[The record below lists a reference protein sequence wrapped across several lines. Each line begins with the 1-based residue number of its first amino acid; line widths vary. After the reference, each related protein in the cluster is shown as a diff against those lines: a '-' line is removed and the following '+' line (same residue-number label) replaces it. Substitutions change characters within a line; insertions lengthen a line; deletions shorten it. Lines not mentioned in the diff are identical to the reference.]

1 MKKFNAKRFIAHI
14 LTIGVIATSV
24 FPGTA
29 YAAEVGEQVA
39 DASEQL
45 TENLGDITSDI
56 DAEQTEESQDDIS
69 KDNED
74 SGKTESNTEEESNVE
89 WDEDK
94 DITEQET
101 ETDDNAQPEPE
112 EQSKGDSNVL
122 LLSADAVPG
131 DNFGAVAVEQLIGVV
146 RLTYAAAEASRV
158 AYDSFKDAG
167 YVVEYDTT
175 VELPDQEPE
184 KVDELNPAET
194 PVENIDTVEEL
205 KEEPVEVESAPK
217 EKSVK
222 VAVIDTGCD
231 LTAIPGRIAEGTDL
245 SMTDA
250 NGHGTLMA
258 EIIASQTTENV
269 KILPMK
275 VFDDTG
281 VSTVGQVYSAIMSAI
296 DFGVDIINLS
306 MSGEGTSQMLT
317 TAINMATEKGI
328 IVVVAAGNEASDVN
342 GFMPGNIE
350 AAITVSATDKSGAFA
365 EYSNFGSKIDYSAV
379 GEIIKD
385 RGTEDTS
392 DDEYYS
398 GTSVASAFVSGYAAC
413 IKDNNPEADVIGT
426 FDKYAKDLG
435 SAGRDDC
442 YGRGFLTLED
452 IKFDIG
458 EKGDL
463 KEEHPD
469 LNNGNENGENASD
482 SNDEYENITDGEQTL
497 FVGNYWKNNVY
508 HVTDEDG
515 LKAAFDHANADAG
528 GDISIVLDDDITV
541 KTYCLLLNK
550 KDRSIS
556 INGKKHKITIGGTKG
571 DKETGG
577 SYFSKNEACIEAKK
591 GTIALS
597 DLTFDGDK
605 RSGSHK
611 SGNAVVATRGGT
623 IFINQ
628 CVFKN
633 VHYGSGVGINVIEGQ
648 SGTLKV
654 SNTTIDSCVATG
666 AISAWQGGNTVT
678 CENVTITNGNKKG
691 FGIAI
696 AKQGKASKS
705 EAIIKNCKISNV
717 DKAIHI
723 SDDSPSV
730 SGSCTATI
738 EGTTVSNS
746 MVGINVNNK
755 QASASIS
762 KLDKTIGNITG
773 NVTGVKNTGIVT
785 ISDTNIYGNSGN
797 GITSSG
803 TVILNSGN
811 IYSNTGYGISSS
823 GKATIYNGNIYE
835 NQKHGVNSSGDLKIH
850 NGSFYGNGKG
860 NTDGTYSGIN
870 SNGTLT
876 IKGGCFR
883 NNTSHG
889 VAIGGGTANIYG
901 GNFGTYSTDG
911 GKTWVTDAGNKNS
924 GVRTTNATTNVY
936 GGVYFY
942 NSQGIECQSGTLN
955 LKHDPAD
962 TSNTKKI
969 YVSLNTNY
977 GLHAKEEVLN
987 VDKTVKTAG
996 GNITVDANAL
1006 VNSHSNGIAS
1016 IYAGNKAKVT
1026 VKAGEYYNNPYG
1038 INATSGGTVTLS
1050 GGEIYGNKT
1059 YGVYNNGIFHMTG
1072 GKVRD
1077 NDDNGTAAGG
1087 NKVQGI
1093 YNKSGTVT
1101 VSGGTISGNNNG
1113 LYNISKADITGGTI
1127 SGNDNGIQNAMKK
1140 DVTYGSTTV
1149 NGTGVSITK
1158 NIRGIQNTAD
1168 EKGSVT
1174 VNNANIKDNTTADIS
1189 QSGKTFT
1196 ISGSNTKAKTIELG
1210 VKDGECEVVTLNGA
1224 PTEKKTVVLKQK
1236 LDGKNFTA
1244 EMADMNITVGRP
1256 MFKCVGATPEAVLK
1270 KLEFSD
1276 SEQITLVNGEE
1287 RKAIMRPC
1295 VKTNSNDTSR
1305 NSSDYIVLSTKYAG
1319 IYKVKNALK
1328 NFKFEMPDNAD
1339 IFWNEDNHIKMP
1351 ELWATIGGVLK
1362 KFDIIGWLKDGLGD
1376 AVPVGSIMSFLFGES
1391 NKDHDIV
1398 AQMGVVN
1405 LLIDGNEQ
1413 TDGENYVIEE
1423 FDCETDTLPQN
1434 TFEKEFL
1441 DDYYY
1446 IELGEQK
1453 RHETKYSYQGWSLS
1467 NESTYLSEGVM
1478 QPDGKLDFEKI
1489 AKYMEDNADTLTYG
1503 DNGLPNIPIYAV
1515 WDKYPELQAKD
1526 VAIVTGWVDES
1537 YSFVKTDEEL
1547 QKIIYEGALGTDD
1560 EDGTLTNGVEEKG
1573 VICIDFD
1580 KEEIKQFKHTGTA
1593 TLTYR
1598 ATDGVGNVTERKV
1611 RLYINSSDPYDT
1623 LDLNHPEKGGAYPN
1637 RARCINRRFYDAG
1650 KVSVGLE
1657 PTDEQYLDGYRA
1669 GGLMPTDLW
1678 YTNPG
1683 YAAVIERAFDNL
1695 ENDTPEFVWIFTHE
1709 QVLETQ
1715 KYIEDHGFGDA
1726 LEKGSLHKYYE
1737 KYKGNITKNNI
1748 SVCGKG
1754 GQHEYEEATCETA
1767 RKCKKCGLEDGLP
1780 EGHQYRAATCTEAKK
1795 CIVCGKTFGEALG
1808 HNYVD
1813 DKCIRCGEK
1822 K

>member
-1 MKKFNAKRFIAHI
+1 MPFFVQKMTQIMSDIAFNTDKIFKEEESLKKFNAKRVIAHI

-39 DASEQL
+39 DTSEQL
-45 TENLGDITSDI
+45 TENLGELASDI
-56 DAEQTEESQDDIS
+56 GAEQVDGIEQTEESQNDIS
-69 KDNED
+69 KNNED
-74 SGKTESNTEEESNVE
+74 SGKTGSNTEEKSNVE
-89 WDEDK
+89 QNQEERESDTVEPVEEPSIATAILISAMPEDLLGAISCE
-94 DITEQET
+94 DRSGSFRLVYPSQEMAKT
-101 ETDDNAQPEPE
+101 ALD
-112 EQSKGDSNVL
+112 
-122 LLSADAVPG
+122 
-131 DNFGAVAVEQLIGVV
+131 
-146 RLTYAAAEASRV
+146 TYMSLGMV
-158 AYDSFKDAG
+158 C
-167 YVVEYDTT
+167 EYDIN

-194 PVENIDTVEEL
+194 PVETVDTVEDL
-205 KEEPVEVESAPK
+205 KEEPVEVESVPK

-231 LTAIPGRIAEGTDL
+231 LTAIPGRIAEGTDQ
-245 SMTDA
+245 SITDA

-296 DFGVDIINLS
+296 DFGVDVINLS

-350 AAITVSATDKSGAFA
+350 AAITVSATDKSEVFA
-365 EYSNFGSKIDYSAV
+365 EYSNFGSRIDYSAV

-385 RGTEDTS
+385 QGTEDTS

-413 IKDNNPEADVIGT
+413 IKDNNPEADVVGT
-426 FDKYAKDLG
+426 FDRYAKDLG

-911 GKTWVTDAGNKNS
+911 GKTWVTNAGNINS
-924 GVRTTNATTNVY
+924 GIRTKNAITNVY

-942 NSQGIECQSGTLN
+942 NNHGIECQSGSLN

-962 TSNTKKI
+962 KNNTKKI

-1101 VSGGTISGNNNG
+1101 VSGGTISGNSDG
-1113 LYNISKADITGGTI
+1113 LYNIAKADITGGTVTD
-1127 SGNDNGIQNAMKK
+1127 NDNGIRNNT
-1140 DVTYGSTTV
+1140 DPNTGSSGTTTV
-1149 NGTGVSITK
+1149 NGTSVNITG
-1158 NIRGIQNTAD
+1158 NTRGIQNTATNN
-1168 EKGSVT
+1168 GIT
-1174 VNNANIKDNTTADIS
+1174 VNNANVTENTYDIS
-1189 QSGKTFT
+1189 QSGETFV
-1196 ISGSNTKAKTIELG
+1196 ISGSNTKADTIELG
-1210 VKDGECEVVTLNGA
+1210 VKNGKCEVVTLNSV
-1224 PTEKKTVVLKQK
+1224 PTEKKTVVFARNYKDDSQNTK
-1236 LDGKNFTA
+1236 
-1244 EMADMNITVGRP
+1244 NITVGRP
-1256 MFKCVGATPEAVLK
+1256 MFKCSGTTPKAILNSGNLVLQSGQK
-1270 KLEFSD
+1270 TLMD
-1276 SEQITLVNGEE
+1276 SAGTK
-1287 RKAIMRPC
+1287 RDAIMRPC

-1305 NSSDYIVLSTKYAG
+1305 NSSDYIVLSAKYAG

-1328 NFKFEMPDNAD
+1328 NFKFEKPDDAD
-1339 IFWNEDNHIKMP
+1339 IFWNEDNHITMP
-1351 ELWATIGGVLK
+1351 KLYAWIGGILK
-1362 KFDIIGWLKDGLGD
+1362 QVPILGWLKDGLGNPIK
-1376 AVPVGSIMSFLFGES
+1376 AGEIMSFLFGES

-1423 FDCETDTLPQN
+1423 FNCETDILPQN
-1434 TFEKEFL
+1434 TFKKEIV

-1446 IELGEQK
+1446 IELEEQK
-1453 RHETKYSYQGWSLS
+1453 RHVTKYSYQGWSLR
-1467 NESTYLSEGVM
+1467 NDVNYLYEGVM

-1503 DNGLPNIPIYAV
+1503 ENGLPNIPIYAV
-1515 WDKYPELQAKD
+1515 WDKYPELEVKD
-1526 VAIVTGWVDES
+1526 I
-1537 YSFVKTDEEL
+1537 SFAEAQLDQSLDYRGDCYKDDKAFADTL
-1547 QKIIYEGALGTDD
+1547 YERVQGTDA
-1560 EDGTLTNGVEEKG
+1560 EDGTLTNGTEEVG
-1573 VICIDFD
+1573 VICEDSIQALR
-1580 KEEIKQFKHTGTA
+1580 EELLSFTHTGA
-1593 TLTYR
+1593 TTVTFK
-1598 ATDGVGNVTERKV
+1598 ATDGVGNVTERRV
-1611 RLYINSSDPYDT
+1611 RVWINRGTPIEEAYI
-1623 LDLNHPEKGGAYPN
+1623 N
-1637 RARCINRRFYDAG
+1637 RARAINRTYYDIG
-1650 KVSVGLE
+1650 KVYADKLIEDNKNRSEKEKIGNYEINVARATLSGELDRSVKGEAYIEAHKNENEALA
-1657 PTDEQYLDGYRA
+1657 YMLGFNK
-1669 GGLMPTDLW
+1669 GGLMPTDWW
-1678 YTNPG
+1678 YTDPE
-1683 YAAVIERAFDNL
+1683 YRKCIEDAFDNL
-1695 ENDTPEFVWIFTHE
+1695 ENDTPEYSWKFTHE

-1715 KYIEDHGFGDA
+1715 EYVETYGISTSEHADA
-1726 LEKGSLHKYYE
+1726 LKNYFN
-1737 KYKGNITKNNI
+1737 KYKASFTKL
-1748 SVCGKG
+1748 K
-1754 GQHEYEEATCETA
+1754 
-1767 RKCKKCGLEDGLP
+1767 
-1780 EGHQYRAATCTEAKK
+1780 
-1795 CIVCGKTFGEALG
+1795 
-1808 HNYVD
+1808 
-1813 DKCIRCGEK
+1813 
-1822 K
+1822 

>member
-1 MKKFNAKRFIAHI
+1 MKKIHIKRFIAHI

-39 DASEQL
+39 TKNSIIEKTKNEEIRLEDFDSKNSE
-45 TENLGDITSDI
+45 N
-56 DAEQTEESQDDIS
+56 EED
-69 KDNED
+69 
-74 SGKTESNTEEESNVE
+74 VAL
-89 WDEDK
+89 DEDK
-94 DITEQET
+94 DTTEQEK
-101 ETDDNAQPEPE
+101 EAGNNFQSEPE
-112 EQSKGDSNVL
+112 EQLKGDVNVL

-131 DNFGAVAVEQLIGVV
+131 DNFGAVAVEQLEGVI
-146 RLTYAAAEASRV
+146 RLTYESVEASKV
-158 AYDSFKDAG
+158 ACDSFKGAG

-175 VELPDQEPE
+175 VEIPDQEPE

-194 PVENIDTVEEL
+194 PVENIDTVEDL
-205 KEEPVEVESAPK
+205 KEEPLEVESAPK

-231 LTAIPGRIAEGTDL
+231 LTAIPGRIAEGTDQ
-245 SMTDA
+245 SITDA

-296 DFGVDIINLS
+296 DFEVDIINLS

-350 AAITVSATDKSGAFA
+350 AAITVSATDKSEVFA
-365 EYSNFGSKIDYSAV
+365 EYSNLGSRIDYSAV

-385 RGTEDTS
+385 QGTEDTS

-435 SAGRDDC
+435 SSGRDDC

-482 SNDEYENITDGEQTL
+482 SNGEYENITDGEQTL

-528 GDISIVLDDDITV
+528 GDISIVLDNDITV

-623 IFINQ
+623 ISINQ

-648 SGTLKV
+648 NGTLKV

-666 AISAWQGGNTVT
+666 AISAWQGGNTIT
-678 CENVTITNGNKKG
+678 CENVTISNGNKKG

-823 GKATIYNGNIYE
+823 GKATIYNGNIYD

-911 GKTWVTDAGNKNS
+911 GKTWVTNAGNAS
-924 GVRTTNATTNVY
+924 DGIRTTKATTNVY
-936 GGVYFY
+936 GGVFFY
-942 NSQGIECQSGTLN
+942 NKRGLECQDGTLN
-955 LKHDPAD
+955 LYHDPAD

-969 YVSLNTNY
+969 YVSSNTNY
-977 GLHAKEEVLN
+977 GLYAKGEVLN
-987 VDKTVKTAG
+987 ADKTVKTAG
-996 GNITVDANAL
+996 GNIVVDSKAL
-1006 VNSHSNGIAS
+1006 VDSHSNGSAS

-1026 VKAGEYYNNPYG
+1026 VKAGAYYNSPNGVYVD
-1038 INATSGGTVTLS
+1038 SGGTATLS
-1050 GGEIYGNKT
+1050 GGDIYGNKT
-1059 YGVYNNGIFHMTG
+1059 YGVYNNGTFKMTG

-1087 NKVQGI
+1087 TRRDGI
-1093 YNKSGTVT
+1093 YNIGYT
-1101 VSGGTISGNNNG
+1101 N
-1113 LYNISKADITGGTI
+1113 ITGGTI
-1127 SGNDNGIQNAMKK
+1127 SGNDNGISNNTFNNKS
-1140 DVTYGSTTV
+1140 GSTTV

-1158 NIRGIQNTAD
+1158 NTRGIQNTAN

-1174 VNNANIKDNTTADIS
+1174 VNNANVKDNTTADIS
-1189 QSGKTFT
+1189 QSGETFT

-1210 VKDGECEVVTLNGA
+1210 VKDGKCEVVTLNGV
-1224 PTEKKTVVLKQK
+1224 PTEKKTVVLK
-1236 LDGKNFTA
+1236 
-1244 EMADMNITVGRP
+1244 ADYPIAQASYNSQNITVGRP
-1256 MFKCVGATPEAVLK
+1256 MFKCTEATPEAVLK

-1276 SEQITLVNGEE
+1276 SKQVTLVNGEE

-1339 IFWNEDNHIKMP
+1339 IFWNEDNHITMP
-1351 ELWATIGGVLK
+1351 KLYAWIGGILK
-1362 KFDIIGWLKDGLGD
+1362 QVPILGWLKDGLGN
-1376 AVPVGSIMSFLFGES
+1376 PIKPGEIMSFLFGES

-1423 FDCETDTLPQN
+1423 FNCETDVLPQN
-1434 TFEKEFL
+1434 TFKKEIV

-1446 IELGEQK
+1446 IELEEQK
-1453 RHETKYSYQGWSLS
+1453 RHVTKYSYQGWSLR
-1467 NESTYLSEGVM
+1467 NDVNYLYEGVM

-1503 DNGLPNIPIYAV
+1503 ENGLPNIPIYAV

-1657 PTDEQYLDGYRA
+1657 PTDEHYLDGYRA

-1695 ENDTPEFVWIFTHE
+1695 ENDTPEFVWTFTHE

-1813 DKCIRCGEK
+1813 DKCTRCGERK
-1822 K
+1822 